1 MRRLASKTPEEAS
14 LALSLIFR
22 RRLNLNASAGDFLI
36 AKPASLKIGYIFLL
50 GFSVCYP
57 LQAQTYEVGPVG
69 CPAVVSVRTEAASKN
84 PARAGQ
90 APGQSESL
98 GWGSNI
104 QDARIARAAEMAL
117 KQGNHPL
124 AVSLAQRA
132 AQAAPNDPQLWIL
145 LGYAA
150 RLNHQ
155 YGLSI
160 DAYSHG
166 LRLKPSSLD
175 GMSGLAQTYSVVGK
189 TDEATRLLKQVIA
202 ADPRRTD
209 DALLLGEM
217 TMKSGDYTG
226 ALDYFRRAEQVKPG
240 TRSELL
246 MALSYQH
253 LKQFDQANRYLEMAK
268 RRAPNNPEVAA
279 LAGRLL
285 PGNRKLRG
293 GNRNAKV
300 HSQSAAGCAG

>member
-1 MRRLASKTPEEAS
+1 M
-14 LALSLIFR
+14 
-22 RRLNLNASAGDFLI
+22 
-36 AKPASLKIGYIFLL
+36 
-50 GFSVCYP
+50 
-57 LQAQTYEVGPVG
+57 QAQTYEVGPSAAQQ
-69 CPAVVSVRTEAASKN
+69 PSTAPKTASKN
-84 PARAGQ
+84 PSRQNQ
-90 APGQSESL
+90 APAQSESL

-132 AQAAPNDPQLWIL
+132 AQAAPNDAQIWIL

-155 YGLSI
+155 YGLSV

-166 LRLKPSSLD
+166 LRLKPGAPD
-175 GMSGLAQTYSVVGK
+175 GMSGLAQTYAVMGR
-189 TDEATRLLKQVIA
+189 TEEAMNLLKQVIA
-202 ADPRRTD
+202 ADPRRVD
-209 DALLLGEM
+209 DSLLLGEL

-226 ALDYFRRAEQVKPG
+226 ALGYFRRAEQMKPD
-240 TRSELL
+240 TRSEVL

-268 RRAPNNPEVAA
+268 RRAPNNPEVERS
-279 LAGRLL
+279 LAGYFLET
-285 PGNRKLRG
+285 GSY
-293 GNRNAKV
+293 AE
-300 HSQSAAGCAG
+300 A